1 MAIQHCCALE
11 AVISRHLA
19 EKQRLE
25 EVNQQLQ
32 LTLSR
37 QATDNDQLLQRVL
50 EQEVTLSEFQR
61 AFPALEE
68 GMRDVLGTWQKLGTP
83 GVFHTA

>member
-1 MAIQHCCALE
+1 
-11 AVISRHLA
+11 VISRHLA

-25 EVNQQLQ
+25 EINQQLQ
-32 LTLSR
+32 LALSR
-37 QATDNDQLLQRVL
+37 QATDNEELLQRL
-50 EQEVTLSEFQR
+50 FEREVTLSGVQR

-68 GMRDVLGTWQKLGTP
+68 RMRDLLGTWQSLGTP

>member
-1 MAIQHCCALE
+1 MAIQHCRALDP
-11 AVISRHLA
+11 VIARHLA

-32 LTLSR
+32 LALSQ
-37 QATDNDQLLQRVL
+37 QATDNEELLQRL
-50 EQEVTLSEFQR
+50 FEQEVTISGFQR

>member
-1 MAIQHCCALE
+1 MAIQHCRALE

-25 EVNQQLQ
+25 DVNQQLQ
-32 LTLSR
+32 LALSR
-37 QATDNDQLLQRVL
+37 QATDSEKLLQRL
-50 EQEVTLSEFQR
+50 FEQEVTLSGFQR

-68 GMRDVLGTWQKLGTP
+68 GMRDLLGTWQSLGTP